1 MCVLWLHAGLTWL
14 WGTPFMANYTLKP
27 HPRFLSRAAC
37 SPTVAACT
45 LGLALCM
52 PRMATHSVP
61 ASVFTGPCCMC
72 ASCGC
77 MHARLGFVCAMGGYT
92 FISSI
97 VFFCA
102 RLQGRQLWL
111 QAGLAWL
118 GFVYALY
125 GYTFSASTCIFLS
138 RAACTLGLAF
148 RAPCMGSHSIPP
160 SAASEPSCTCADCG
174 CMHACLGSVYALH
187 GYTPSSSI
195 CIFCAV
201 LHVRQLWLHAR
212 LVWLCVCPAWLC
224 TQFHHLYFLS
234 RPACAPAAGMHAWPG
249 FVYAL

>member
-14 WGTPFMANYTLKP
+14 WGMPFMANYTLKP

-118 GFVYALY
+118 CVCPVWLHIQCLHLY
-125 GYTFSASTCIFLS
+125 I
-138 RAACTLGLAF
+138 
-148 RAPCMGSHSIPP
+148 
-160 SAASEPSCTCADCG
+160 SEPG
-174 CMHACLGSVYALH
+174 CMHAWLGFSCALY
-187 GYTPSSSI
+187 GFTFNPSI
-195 CIFCAV
+195 CSF
-201 LHVRQLWLHAR
+201 
-212 LVWLCVCPAWLC
+212 
-224 TQFHHLYFLS
+224 
-234 RPACAPAAGMHAWPG
+234 
-249 FVYAL
+249 

>member
-1 MCVLWLHAGLTWL
+1 MALCSPVWLHT
-14 WGTPFMANYTLKP
+14 
-27 HPRFLSRAAC
+27 RFLHSYLLDHAAC
-37 SPTVAACT
+37 APAVAACT
-45 LGLALCM
+45 LVLALCA
-52 PRMATHSVP
+52 PRAATHSFPPSYSSVP
-61 ASVFTGPCCMC
+61 GCKG

-77 MHARLGFVCAMGGYT
+77 
-92 FISSI
+92 
-97 VFFCA
+97 
-102 RLQGRQLWL
+102 RQ
-111 QAGLAWL
+111 AWL

-174 CMHACLGSVYALH
+174 CMHACLGSVYSLH

-195 CIFCAV
+195 CIFCAE

-212 LVWLCVCPAWLC
+212 LVCLCVCPAWLC

-249 FVYAL
+249 FVYALYGRTFNSSSCIFRA